1 MWSLKYADK
10 FSSLSHDIYHTY
22 HTYHTAFLQ
31 DFFHILGTEKTEK
44 KTEKKLVWK
53 KKELCLKFL
62 THKEYKIQ
70 KQSLIVIE
78 HN

>member
-10 FSSLSHDIYHTY
+10 FFSLSHDIY

>member
-44 KTEKKLVWK
+44 KKLKKNLLEKKKNYV
-53 KKELCLKFL
+53 
-62 THKEYKIQ
+62 
-70 KQSLIVIE
+70 
-78 HN
+78 

>member
-44 KTEKKLVWK
+44 KNWK
-53 KKELCLKFL
+53 KTCLKKKRIMF
-62 THKEYKIQ
+62 EVSNSQRI
-70 KQSLIVIE
+70 
-78 HN
+78 

>member
-44 KTEKKLVWK
+44 KLKKNLLEKKKNYV
-53 KKELCLKFL
+53 
-62 THKEYKIQ
+62 
-70 KQSLIVIE
+70 
-78 HN
+78 